1 MRFDENRRWGVE
13 IEFTRANPEDVA
25 REMRNRGVECY
36 QEGYNHVTRRH
47 WKVVS
52 DASCGWE
59 LVSPPL
65 KGEEGFR
72 QLKIACEALKAA
84 GAKVDRRCGLHVH
97 HDANDFDVNTF
108 KRLYS
113 LYIRFEGTIDE
124 LVPQSRRANNNGYCC
139 SLRTR
144 YVLNRIREARHVEDI
159 LNIFGSRCL
168 KLNCQSYRR
177 HGTVEFRQHSGTTEY
192 KKIKNWIILTQA
204 MVNRAVDGQ
213 VQVPTRV
220 NYNTDTWYHFKK
232 YLKLIGCKGASEE
245 IQEVTKFYNKRRQQ
259 LAERTAA

>member
-47 WKVVS
+47 WKVVR

-84 GAKVDRRCGLHVH
+84 GAKVNRRCGLHVH

-139 SLRTR
+139 SLRTS

-159 LNIFGSRCL
+159 LNIFGSRYL